1 MAHSAAHSPNGSRES
16 LISGES
22 DESQRSTSA
31 LILVHDNEEGSDD
44 DNSFE
49 FSEEDDAFDK
59 SDEPGLILTPSLV
72 FNYFLSPCLKLGA
85 MLILSSQASLKI
97 SLPAL
102 LIFAFLSVFARQIW
116 FLMARYTRR
125 TDVGDIVAEA
135 FGRRRNQASRF
146 KSTVRTVSR
155 FFSGLVRMLLSV
167 VYLKGMRSCY
177 SDHRFQL
184 MIECQAQ

>member
-1 MAHSAAHSPNGSRES
+1 MVHSAAHSPNGSRDS
-16 LISGES
+16 LLSGES
-22 DESQRSTSA
+22 DESGSSGRRSTSA

-44 DNSFE
+44 SSFD
-49 FSEEDDAFDK
+49 FSEEDETFDK
-59 SDEPGLILTPSLV
+59 HDETGLILTPSLV

-85 MLILSSQASLKI
+85 MLILSSQAAVKV

-102 LIFAFLSVFARQIW
+102 LVFAFLSVFARQIW

-146 KSTVRTVSR
+146 KSVVRIVAR

-167 VYLKGMRSCY
+167 VYFKGESFRS
-177 SDHRFQL
+177 
-184 MIECQAQ
+184 AT